1 MVDDV
6 STGCVSTTITE
17 PFLAMR
23 KIASYYTRGIMNAAV
38 SASMFRELLNSIE
51 IFVIVKILFKIKF
64 SGSGS

>member
-23 KIASYYTRGIMNAAV
+23 KIASYYTSGIMNAAV
-38 SASMFRELLNSIE
+38 PGQINTIRMEKNNKKYFQ
-51 IFVIVKILFKIKF
+51 KIR
-64 SGSGS
+64 